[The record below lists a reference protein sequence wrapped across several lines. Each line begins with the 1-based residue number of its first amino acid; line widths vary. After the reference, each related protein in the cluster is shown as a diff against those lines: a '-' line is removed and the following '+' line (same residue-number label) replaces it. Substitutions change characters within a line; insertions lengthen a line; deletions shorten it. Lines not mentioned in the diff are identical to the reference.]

1 VKPYVALLRAVNVSG
16 QNKLPMAA
24 LRAELSARYDN
35 VTTYVQSGNV
45 VLTAA
50 TTPEAKLSRALE
62 QDIRRTFGLSITVLV
77 RTKEQLRAV
86 TTHNPWLTRGAEAA
100 RLYVTFLAAKP
111 SARQVQDLMAKA
123 TGTDEAA
130 VRGREV
136 YLHCPNGYGRT
147 KLNNA
152 FLERQLGAK
161 ATTRNWATVT
171 KLLAL
176 ASE

>member
-1 VKPYVALLRAVNVSG
+1 VKVYVALLRAVNVSG

-24 LRAELSARYDN
+24 LRAELSTRYEN

-50 TTPEAKLSRALE
+50 ATPEAKLSRALE

-77 RTKEQLRAV
+77 RTKEQLRAI
-86 TTHNPWLTRGAEAA
+86 TTHNPLLTRGADAA
-100 RLYVTFLAAKP
+100 RLYVTFLADKP

-152 FLERQLGAK
+152 FLERQLGAQ